1 MARQYYGILTTKGRA
16 LYANALLLNQDINL
30 SEMAID
36 DTVNFLPDE
45 KLESLPSEVYRA
57 ELNSLEK
64 DDDNDKMV
72 IAELVIPSQRG
83 GFYCRGFGIYTD
95 TGILFAVGS
104 LAETYKATEDEGSG
118 GELVIQADIVVTNT
132 AALVLKVD
140 PTTVLATRET
150 VDRAIAAHEAKLDPH
165 PQYAP
170 KNSPTLTG
178 IPKAPTPAAG
188 DNTTQIATTAFVQAI
203 ATALNTALNTALAL
217 KAPLASPGLTGTP
230 TAPTAAQSTNNTQIA
245 TTAFVKSAIAA
256 LVASSPAALDT
267 LNELAAALGNDPN
280 FATTMTNAL
289 AGKQPLDST
298 LTNLSG
304 KDVAGLLSY
313 LNLEETVKKAAGAI
327 QKSGGNMEGPLGLT
341 RTSSFGVATENTLGG
356 NSIAIG
362 DSDSGFKSNGDGNIA
377 LMANSVLAGYFSENE
392 LQHHEKVLTK
402 IFRAIS
408 TGNATEG
415 AGGFGSQL
423 TSGAPFY
430 SPAIVRQNNDNNY
443 FPLWKQIV
451 SLQSGY
457 PVAASMGLLTTGEPN
472 FPQIVLHAKTDFEVN
487 DKLWVFDVATGELR
501 SPALIKAGE
510 AVLNTNGD
518 ISGSAWGGA
527 LTNWLNSQLA
537 TRDANINARATV
549 DWVNSQLATRD
560 ANINARATV
569 DWVNSNFN
577 KKNTATL
584 GFSGWSRDESTGL
597 IMQWGN
603 VDNARGTYSFP
614 RAFNDTCFAVF
625 ATNKDGQGGAIDN
638 AYGYPVSKTQFY
650 LASKANSGADT
661 AYGISWFA
669 LGY

>member
-16 LYANALLLNQDINL
+16 LYANALLLNQDVNL

-64 DDDNDKMV
+64 DDDNDEMV

-83 GFYCRGFGIYTD
+83 GFYCRGFGLYTD

-178 IPKAPTPAAG
+178 IPKAPTPAEG
-188 DNTTQIATTAFVQAI
+188 NNTTQIATTAFVQAI
-203 ATALNTALNTALAL
+203 ATALNTALAL

-313 LNLEETVKKAAGAI
+313 LGLGEAKYVTSRGSNANGAWVIWSDGAI
-327 QKSGGNMEGPLGLT
+327 DLYGRTPTIADGL
-341 RTSSFGVATENTLGG
+341 ATVTYPITLPRVGHYI
-356 NSIAIG
+356 SMAERLS
-362 DSDSGFKSNGDGNIA
+362 SDSGSSVQQVHVSMILDNTISTSGFKARCQMVTGATSSNG
-377 LMANSVLAGYFSENE
+377 FSWR
-392 LQHHEKVLTK
+392 LYC
-402 IFRAIS
+402 
-408 TGNATEG
+408 
-415 AGGFGSQL
+415 
-423 TSGAPFY
+423 P
-430 SPAIVRQNNDNNY
+430 
-443 FPLWKQIV
+443 
-451 SLQSGY
+451 
-457 PVAASMGLLTTGEPN
+457 PN
-472 FPQIVLHAKTDFEVN
+472 
-487 DKLWVFDVATGELR
+487 
-501 SPALIKAGE
+501 
-510 AVLNTNGD
+510 
-518 ISGSAWGGA
+518 
-527 LTNWLNSQLA
+527 
-537 TRDANINARATV
+537 
-549 DWVNSQLATRD
+549 
-560 ANINARATV
+560 
-569 DWVNSNFN
+569 
-577 KKNTATL
+577 
-584 GFSGWSRDESTGL
+584 
-597 IMQWGN
+597 
-603 VDNARGTYSFP
+603 
-614 RAFNDTCFAVF
+614 
-625 ATNKDGQGGAIDN
+625 
-638 AYGYPVSKTQFY
+638 
-650 LASKANSGADT
+650 
-661 AYGISWFA
+661 
-669 LGY
+669 

>member
-16 LYANALLLNQDINL
+16 LYANALLLNQDVNL

-64 DDDNDKMV
+64 DEDNDEMV

-83 GFYCRGFGIYTD
+83 GFYCRGFGLYTD

-188 DNTTQIATTAFVQAI
+188 NNTTQIATTAFVQAI
-203 ATALNTALNTALAL
+203 AAALNTALAL

-313 LNLEETVKKAAGAI
+313 LGLVTPMSGANWRKTADGYIEQWGTSAGAVSGRVTVTFPIPFPTACESI
-327 QKSGGNMEGPLGLT
+327 QLTEVSGGAP
-341 RTSSFGVATENTLGG
+341 
-356 NSIAIG
+356 
-362 DSDSGFKSNGDGNIA
+362 GDGTIGWGVNPAFTKTGFIA
-377 LMANSVLAGYFSENE
+377 V
-392 LQHHEKVLTK
+392 
-402 IFRAIS
+402 S
-408 TGNATEG
+408 TGNLVTE
-415 AGGFGSQL
+415 
-423 TSGAPFY
+423 
-430 SPAIVRQNNDNNY
+430 
-443 FPLWKQIV
+443 
-451 SLQSGY
+451 
-457 PVAASMGLLTTGEPN
+457 PVM
-472 FPQIVLHAKTDFEVN
+472 
-487 DKLWVFDVATGELR
+487 WR
-501 SPALIKAGE
+501 
-510 AVLNTNGD
+510 
-518 ISGSAWGGA
+518 
-527 LTNWLNSQLA
+527 
-537 TRDANINARATV
+537 
-549 DWVNSQLATRD
+549 
-560 ANINARATV
+560 
-569 DWVNSNFN
+569 
-577 KKNTATL
+577 
-584 GFSGWSRDESTGL
+584 
-597 IMQWGN
+597 
-603 VDNARGTYSFP
+603 
-614 RAFNDTCFAVF
+614 
-625 ATNKDGQGGAIDN
+625 
-638 AYGYPVSKTQFY
+638 
-650 LASKANSGADT
+650 
-661 AYGISWFA
+661 A
-669 LGY
+669 LGK

>member
-16 LYANALLLNQDINL
+16 LYANALLLNQDVNL

-64 DDDNDKMV
+64 DEDNDEMV
-72 IAELVIPSQRG
+72 IAELVIPSQSG
-83 GFYCRGFGIYTD
+83 GFYCRGFGLYTD
-95 TGILFAVGS
+95 GGILFAVGS

-178 IPKAPTPAAG
+178 IPKAPTPAEG
-188 DNTTQIATTAFVQAI
+188 NNTTQIATTAFVQAI
-203 ATALNTALNTALAL
+203 ATALNTALAL

-256 LVASSPAALDT
+256 LVASSPAELDT

-313 LNLEETVKKAAGAI
+313 LGLGDASGYVGRLLNVQVFYNSGIYTATTGTKKVIVEMVGGGAGSAGSRAAG
-327 QKSGGNMEGPLGLT
+327 SGQVAVGGAGGAGSYAKGSFTQNFNGVQVTVGAKGAGGTVSGPYASDGG
-341 RTSSFGVATENTLGG
+341 TSSFGSLISAAGGAAGQPAGPTSSFPFSTVAAVVSAGDNGANIIGTPGQGASASVVVNASVVIESPGG
-356 NSIAIG
+356 S
-362 DSDSGFKSNGDGNIA
+362 SQF
-377 LMANSVLAGYFSENE
+377 
-392 LQHHEKVLTK
+392 
-402 IFRAIS
+402 
-408 TGNATEG
+408 G
-415 AGGFGSQL
+415 AGGFITAFNAKGINGSGFGAGGGPSKVNSGGAAVAGGDGSQGL
-423 TSGAPFY
+423 V
-430 SPAIVRQNNDNNY
+430 IVWEY
-443 FPLWKQIV
+443 
-451 SLQSGY
+451 
-457 PVAASMGLLTTGEPN
+457 A
-472 FPQIVLHAKTDFEVN
+472 
-487 DKLWVFDVATGELR
+487 
-501 SPALIKAGE
+501 
-510 AVLNTNGD
+510 
-518 ISGSAWGGA
+518 
-527 LTNWLNSQLA
+527 
-537 TRDANINARATV
+537 
-549 DWVNSQLATRD
+549 
-560 ANINARATV
+560 
-569 DWVNSNFN
+569 
-577 KKNTATL
+577 
-584 GFSGWSRDESTGL
+584 
-597 IMQWGN
+597 
-603 VDNARGTYSFP
+603 
-614 RAFNDTCFAVF
+614 
-625 ATNKDGQGGAIDN
+625 
-638 AYGYPVSKTQFY
+638 
-650 LASKANSGADT
+650 
-661 AYGISWFA
+661 
-669 LGY
+669 

>member
-16 LYANALLLNQDINL
+16 LYANALLLNQDVNL

-64 DDDNDKMV
+64 DEDNDEMV

-83 GFYCRGFGIYTD
+83 GFYCRGFGLYTD

-188 DNTTQIATTAFVQAI
+188 NNTTQIATTAFVQAI
-203 ATALNTALNTALAL
+203 ATALNTALAL

-313 LNLEETVKKAAGAI
+313 LGLGEAAKLAAATGSLSASGWLKIPIFGGASVILQWGKVALTATLNSGAAVKGYDGVTVFNYPISFPNAALIVNATPMDSGETLVETATANGTSKTAATVRVG
-327 QKSGGNMEGPLGLT
+327 
-341 RTSSFGVATENTLGG
+341 GVA
-356 NSIAIG
+356 IK
-362 DSDSGFKSNGDGNIA
+362 SD
-377 LMANSVLAGYFSENE
+377 
-392 LQHHEKVLTK
+392 
-402 IFRAIS
+402 
-408 TGNATEG
+408 
-415 AGGFGSQL
+415 
-423 TSGAPFY
+423 
-430 SPAIVRQNNDNNY
+430 PA
-443 FPLWKQIV
+443 
-451 SLQSGY
+451 
-457 PVAASMGLLTTGEPN
+457 
-472 FPQIVLHAKTDFEVN
+472 
-487 DKLWVFDVATGELR
+487 
-501 SPALIKAGE
+501 
-510 AVLNTNGD
+510 
-518 ISGSAWGGA
+518 
-527 LTNWLNSQLA
+527 
-537 TRDANINARATV
+537 ATV
-549 DWVNSQLATRD
+549 DLH
-560 ANINARATV
+560 
-569 DWVNSNFN
+569 
-577 KKNTATL
+577 
-584 GFSGWSRDESTGL
+584 GF
-597 IMQWGN
+597 
-603 VDNARGTYSFP
+603 
-614 RAFNDTCFAVF
+614 VF
-625 ATNKDGQGGAIDN
+625 AI
-638 AYGYPVSKTQFY
+638 GY
-650 LASKANSGADT
+650 
-661 AYGISWFA
+661 
-669 LGY
+669 

>member
-16 LYANALLLNQDINL
+16 LYANALLLNQDVNL

-64 DDDNDKMV
+64 DEDNDEMV

-83 GFYCRGFGIYTD
+83 GFYCRGFGLYTD

-188 DNTTQIATTAFVQAI
+188 NNTTQIATTAFVQAI
-203 ATALNTALNTALAL
+203 AAALNTALAL

-313 LNLEETVKKAAGAI
+313 LHLEETVKQAAGAI

-377 LMANSVLAGYFSENE
+377 LMANGVLAGFFSENE
-392 LQHHEKVLTK
+392 LQHRKKMLTK
-402 IFRAIS
+402 IFQVIAE
-408 TGNATEG
+408 NNWTEG

-423 TSGAPFY
+423 GSGAPFI
-430 SPAIVRQNNDNNY
+430 SPRITRPNDDNNY
-443 FPLWKQIV
+443 FPFWKQIV
-451 SLQSGY
+451 SLVSGY
-457 PVAASMGLLTTGEPN
+457 PVAASMGLMTTGKTN
-472 FPQIVLHAKTDFEVN
+472 FPQIVIHAKTDFDVN
-487 DKLWVFDVATGELR
+487 DKLWVFDVASGEFR
-501 SPALIKAGE
+501 SPGRLLGTEIF
-510 AVLNTNGD
+510 L
-518 ISGSAWGGA
+518 SGKTRIAADGNINSDVWGG
-527 LTNWLNSQLA
+527 WLSDYLNN
-537 TRDANINARATV
+537 TY
-549 DWVNSQLATRD
+549 
-560 ANINARATV
+560 
-569 DWVNSNFN
+569 N

-603 VDNARGTYSFP
+603 VNNANGTYSFP
-614 RAFNDTCFAVF
+614 RAFSDTCFAVF

-638 AYGYPVSKTQFY
+638 AYGYPVSKTQFR
-650 LASKANSGADT
+650 LACKANSGADT

>member
-64 DDDNDKMV
+64 DDDNDEMV

-304 KDVAGLLSY
+304 KNVAGLLSY
-313 LNLEETVKKAAGAI
+313 LG
-327 QKSGGNMEGPLGLT
+327 LGDI
-341 RTSSFGVATENTLGG
+341 SVAGVATG
-356 NSIAIG
+356 
-362 DSDSGFKSNGDGNIA
+362 
-377 LMANSVLAGYFSENE
+377 
-392 LQHHEKVLTK
+392 
-402 IFRAIS
+402 
-408 TGNATEG
+408 
-415 AGGFGSQL
+415 
-423 TSGAPFY
+423 
-430 SPAIVRQNNDNNY
+430 
-443 FPLWKQIV
+443 
-451 SLQSGY
+451 
-457 PVAASMGLLTTGEPN
+457 SMGETGYAI
-472 FPQIVLHAKTDFEVN
+472 FPMMIGGTRKTF
-487 DKLWVFDVATGELR
+487 
-501 SPALIKAGE
+501 
-510 AVLNTNGD
+510 
-518 ISGSAWGGA
+518 
-527 LTNWLNSQLA
+527 
-537 TRDANINARATV
+537 
-549 DWVNSQLATRD
+549 
-560 ANINARATV
+560 
-569 DWVNSNFN
+569 
-577 KKNTATL
+577 
-584 GFSGWSRDESTGL
+584 
-597 IMQWGN
+597 IMQWGTLTLLRSGGTVDINLPIAFPTMVMQAYATHDN
-603 VDNARGTYSFP
+603 VIQTARPTVYAIAPTSRTTITATAMSL
-614 RAFNDTCFAVF
+614 RADSVGAAV
-625 ATNKDGQGGAIDN
+625 TRGSDSDLC
-638 AYGYPVSKTQFY
+638 YGRY
-650 LASKANSGADT
+650 LA
-661 AYGISWFA
+661 I
-669 LGY
+669 GY

>member
-16 LYANALLLNQDINL
+16 LYANALLLNQDVNL

-64 DDDNDKMV
+64 DEDNDEMV

-83 GFYCRGFGIYTD
+83 GFYCRGFGLYTD

-150 VDRAIAAHEAKLDPH
+150 VERAIAAHEAKLDPH

-178 IPKAPTPAAG
+178 IPKAPTPPAG
-188 DNTTQIATTAFVQAI
+188 NNTTQIATTAFVQEI
-203 ATALNTALNTALAL
+203 ATALNTALAL

-313 LNLEETVKKAAGAI
+313 
-327 QKSGGNMEGPLGLT
+327 
-341 RTSSFGVATENTLGG
+341 
-356 NSIAIG
+356 
-362 DSDSGFKSNGDGNIA
+362 
-377 LMANSVLAGYFSENE
+377 
-392 LQHHEKVLTK
+392 
-402 IFRAIS
+402 
-408 TGNATEG
+408 
-415 AGGFGSQL
+415 
-423 TSGAPFY
+423 
-430 SPAIVRQNNDNNY
+430 
-443 FPLWKQIV
+443 
-451 SLQSGY
+451 
-457 PVAASMGLLTTGEPN
+457 
-472 FPQIVLHAKTDFEVN
+472 
-487 DKLWVFDVATGELR
+487 
-501 SPALIKAGE
+501 
-510 AVLNTNGD
+510 
-518 ISGSAWGGA
+518 
-527 LTNWLNSQLA
+527 
-537 TRDANINARATV
+537 
-549 DWVNSQLATRD
+549 
-560 ANINARATV
+560 
-569 DWVNSNFN
+569 
-577 KKNTATL
+577 
-584 GFSGWSRDESTGL
+584 
-597 IMQWGN
+597 
-603 VDNARGTYSFP
+603 
-614 RAFNDTCFAVF
+614 
-625 ATNKDGQGGAIDN
+625 
-638 AYGYPVSKTQFY
+638 
-650 LASKANSGADT
+650 
-661 AYGISWFA
+661 
-669 LGY
+669 

>member
-1 MARQYYGILTTKGRA
+1 MARKYYGILTTKGRD
-16 LYANALLLNQDINL
+16 LYANALLLNQDVNL

-64 DDDNDKMV
+64 DDDNDEMV

-83 GFYCRGFGIYTD
+83 GFYCRGFGLYTD

-203 ATALNTALNTALAL
+203 ATALNTSLAL

-313 LNLEETVKKAAGAI
+313 LGFGSFPQYQNLGVGQHIIQHGSGSTNSSGIVDIVFPKAFTTTDNLNVIATATAITPSNYIITVGEPTLTGVRIYATGANAGAI
-327 QKSGGNMEGPLGLT
+327 PAAA
-341 RTSSFGVATENTLGG
+341 F
-356 NSIAIG
+356 SI
-362 DSDSGFKSNGDGNIA
+362 GFNW
-377 LMANSVLAGYFSENE
+377 F
-392 LQHHEKVLTK
+392 
-402 IFRAIS
+402 
-408 TGNATEG
+408 
-415 AGGFGSQL
+415 
-423 TSGAPFY
+423 
-430 SPAIVRQNNDNNY
+430 
-443 FPLWKQIV
+443 
-451 SLQSGY
+451 
-457 PVAASMGLLTTGEPN
+457 
-472 FPQIVLHAKTDFEVN
+472 
-487 DKLWVFDVATGELR
+487 ATGR
-501 SPALIKAGE
+501 
-510 AVLNTNGD
+510 
-518 ISGSAWGGA
+518 
-527 LTNWLNSQLA
+527 
-537 TRDANINARATV
+537 
-549 DWVNSQLATRD
+549 
-560 ANINARATV
+560 
-569 DWVNSNFN
+569 
-577 KKNTATL
+577 
-584 GFSGWSRDESTGL
+584 
-597 IMQWGN
+597 
-603 VDNARGTYSFP
+603 
-614 RAFNDTCFAVF
+614 
-625 ATNKDGQGGAIDN
+625 
-638 AYGYPVSKTQFY
+638 
-650 LASKANSGADT
+650 
-661 AYGISWFA
+661 
-669 LGY
+669 

>member
-16 LYANALLLNQDINL
+16 LYANALLLNQDVNL

-64 DDDNDKMV
+64 DEDNDEMV
-72 IAELVIPSQRG
+72 IAELVIPSQSG
-83 GFYCRGFGIYTD
+83 GFYCRGFGLYTD
-95 TGILFAVGS
+95 GGILFAVGS
-104 LAETYKATEDEGSG
+104 FAETYKATEDEGSG

-188 DNTTQIATTAFVQAI
+188 NNTTQIATTAFVQAI
-203 ATALNTALNTALAL
+203 ATALNTALAL
-217 KAPLASPGLTGTP
+217 KAPLASPGLTGKP

-313 LNLEETVKKAAGAI
+313 LG
-327 QKSGGNMEGPLGLT
+327 
-341 RTSSFGVATENTLGG
+341 LGG
-356 NSIAIG
+356 AASLPMPTCSLIIANGYVAIPLTKTTSLFIQWMSI
-362 DSDSGFKSNGDGNIA
+362 SKPGDG
-377 LMANSVLAGYFSENE
+377 
-392 LQHHEKVLTK
+392 T
-402 IFRAIS
+402 
-408 TGNATEG
+408 
-415 AGGFGSQL
+415 
-423 TSGAPFY
+423 
-430 SPAIVRQNNDNNY
+430 
-443 FPLWKQIV
+443 
-451 SLQSGY
+451 
-457 PVAASMGLLTTGEPN
+457 
-472 FPQIVLHAKTDFEVN
+472 
-487 DKLWVFDVATGELR
+487 
-501 SPALIKAGE
+501 
-510 AVLNTNGD
+510 
-518 ISGSAWGGA
+518 
-527 LTNWLNSQLA
+527 
-537 TRDANINARATV
+537 
-549 DWVNSQLATRD
+549 
-560 ANINARATV
+560 
-569 DWVNSNFN
+569 
-577 KKNTATL
+577 
-584 GFSGWSRDESTGL
+584 
-597 IMQWGN
+597 
-603 VDNARGTYSFP
+603 
-614 RAFNDTCFAVF
+614 
-625 ATNKDGQGGAIDN
+625 
-638 AYGYPVSKTQFY
+638 
-650 LASKANSGADT
+650 ASKAFTFPVPFPTACASAVATDSGGA
-661 AYGISWFA
+661 ASPYG
-669 LGY
+669 LGSLTKTGGILYVPASATGGTLAAKVIVIGY